1 MLLYLLWIPALL
13 VAAAALFFAHTGWW
27 TLLVL
32 PVAYLCFNLLYLLFV
47 WIICKMIP
55 MDREYKDISPFYHS
69 QMMLF
74 IDYALAVL
82 GVRWKVTGMEKL
94 PEGEF
99 LLVCNH
105 RSLVDPLTTMAALKS
120 RSMAFV
126 SKPENI
132 YKLFLGRAAYRCGFL
147 GIDRENARNALV
159 TINAAAE
166 NMKNHLCSYGI
177 YPEGTRTKTGDL
189 QEFHA
194 GSFKAAQ
201 KAHVPVV
208 VSAITGSEKVLHGNF
223 PFRKTDVE
231 LRILEVIDAD
241 TVKAS
246 KTRDLAEFSRSKI
259 LEITGH

>member
-1 MLLYLLWIPALL
+1 MLFYLLWIPALL

-27 TLLVL
+27 TLLILVGAFL
-32 PVAYLCFNLLYLLFV
+32 VFNLLYILIV
-47 WIICKMIP
+47 WIICKTVS
-55 MDREYKDISPFYHS
+55 MDREYTDISPFYHS
-69 QMMLF
+69 QMMMF
-74 IDYALAVL
+74 IDWALAVL
-82 GVRWKVTGMEKL
+82 RVKWKVTGLEKL

-105 RSLVDPLTTMAALKS
+105 RSILDPLTTMAALKS

-132 YKLFLGRAAYRCGFL
+132 YKLFLGRVAYRCGFL

-159 TINAAAE
+159 TINKAAE

-177 YPEGTRTKTGDL
+177 YPEGTRTRTGDL

-201 KAHVPVV
+201 KAKVPVV
-208 VSAITGSEKVLHGNF
+208 VTAILGTDTFKKNY
-223 PFRKTDVE
+223 PFRRTYVE
-231 LRILEVIDAD
+231 LQILDVIDAE

-246 KTRDLAEFSRSKI
+246 KTRELAETSRSQI
-259 LEITGH
+259 LEVIGH

>member
-13 VAAAALFFAHTGWW
+13 VAAAALIFAHTGWW

-32 PVAYLCFNLLYLLFV
+32 LGAYLFFNLLYLLFV
-47 WIICKMIP
+47 WIICMMVP

-69 QMMLF
+69 QVLIF
-74 IDYALAVL
+74 IDYALAIL
-82 GVRWKVTGMEKL
+82 GVRWKITGKEKL
-94 PEGEF
+94 PQGEF

-105 RSLVDPLTTMAALKS
+105 RSLVDPLMTMMALKD
-120 RSMAFV
+120 RSMAFI

-177 YPEGTRTKTGDL
+177 YPEGTRTRTGDL

-208 VSAITGSEKVLHGNF
+208 VSAITGSEQVFKGNF

-231 LRILEVIDAD
+231 LKILDVIDAD
-241 TVKAS
+241 TVKNT
-246 KTRDLAEFSRSKI
+246 KTKELAEFSRSKI
-259 LEITGH
+259 LEVTGH